1 MKKTIL
7 LFAIL
12 ALALLLAPGI
22 SAANATY
29 SLAAISYSPAPAS
42 PGKLLTLYATI
53 KNTSNS
59 ESGPIA
65 VTIKQEYPFSLSES
79 GKNEA
84 KFTTILPQ
92 QSVLATLE
100 LPVDKA
106 ALNGTYSVDLQVK
119 EGEKI
124 VFGRNISI
132 QVLAQ
137 KPQVELVESQENT
150 GKPGDVLETKLLIRN
165 VGSSIAKNIF
175 IGTSEDRTVTSTGVV
190 VERPIKNVGA
200 SYVFV
205 EALEPNENKQV
216 SLQLG
221 IDSTAEQKV
230 HVVPIKI
237 RFQDANRADYEVTRY
252 IGIRVQGNAEM
263 DASLAPNAKA
273 KAYPGGKTDIS
284 VNLFNR
290 GTAIARN
297 VVVEIVDNPIW
308 EVESEKKVFIGT
320 LDPDDFDSFNLTAKI
335 KPSVQPGNYPITL
348 RFEYKNQDYQSKTE
362 EKTVSL
368 QVLTEQD
375 AKANGQQGSI
385 TDWLLPLIVIVIIAY
400 FGYRRFFA
408 KKNSNAKK

>member
-1 MKKTIL
+1 MKKTTL
-7 LFAIL
+7 LFASL
-12 ALALLLAPGI
+12 ALVLLLAP
-22 SAANATY
+22 SALAANATY
-29 SLAAISYSPAPAS
+29 SIVAISHLPAPAS
-42 PGKLLTLYATI
+42 PGKLLTIYATI

-59 ESGPIA
+59 EAGPI
-65 VTIKQEYPFSLSES
+65 TIFIKPEYPFSLSES

-106 ALNGTYSVDLQVK
+106 ALNGTYFIALQVR
-119 EGEKI
+119 EGNRVVLGSDI
-124 VFGRNISI
+124 AIY
-132 QVLAQ
+132 VLAQ

-150 GKPGDVLETKLLIRN
+150 GKPGDVLEEKLFVRN

-175 IGTSEDRTVTSTGVV
+175 IGTSEDRTITSTGIVV
-190 VERPIKNVGA
+190 DRPIKNIGS

-205 EALEPNENKQV
+205 ESLEPNENKLV

-221 IDSTAEQKV
+221 IDSTAEQKT
-230 HVVPIKI
+230 HLVPIKI
-237 RFQDANRADYEVTRY
+237 KFQDTNRADYEVTRY

-263 DASLAPNAKA
+263 DAGLAPNAKA
-273 KAYPGGKTDIS
+273 KAYPGGKTEVS

-297 VVVEIVDNPIW
+297 VVVEIADNPIW

-335 KPSVQPGNYPITL
+335 KQGTQPGNYPIIL
-348 RFEYKNQDYQSKTE
+348 RFEYKNQDYQSKIE

-368 QVLTEQD
+368 RVLTEQE
-375 AKANGQQGSI
+375 AKANGQQGPI
-385 TDWLLPLIVIVIIAY
+385 TDWLLPLIIIVIIAY

-408 KKNSNAKK
+408 KKNNNAKK